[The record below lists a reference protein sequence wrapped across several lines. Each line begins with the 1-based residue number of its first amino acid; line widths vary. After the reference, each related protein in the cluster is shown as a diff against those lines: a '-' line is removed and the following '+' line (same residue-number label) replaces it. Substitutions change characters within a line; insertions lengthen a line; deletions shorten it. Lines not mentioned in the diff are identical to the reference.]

1 MHRRG
6 DPHLA
11 RQQPSKMLQSV
22 AVPPGRVKSH
32 LLVVIGHQAVGVG
45 NRFRYFTVTDLVETL
60 YRSLADNSVG
70 R

>member
-1 MHRRG
+1 
-6 DPHLA
+6 
-11 RQQPSKMLQSV
+11 MLQSV

>member
-1 MHRRG
+1 MPRG
-6 DPHLA
+6 TA
-11 RQQPSKMLQSV
+11 
-22 AVPPGRVKSH
+22 GRVKSH
-32 LLVVIGHQAVGVG
+32 LLVVIGRQAVGVG